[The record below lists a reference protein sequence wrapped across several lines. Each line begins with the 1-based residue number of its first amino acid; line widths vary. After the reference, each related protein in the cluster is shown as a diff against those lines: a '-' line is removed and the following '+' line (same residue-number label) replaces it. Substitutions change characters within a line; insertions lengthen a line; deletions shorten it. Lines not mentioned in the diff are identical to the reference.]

1 MIFQYKNLVF
11 QNLVIFFHQIG
22 DKILS
27 FHAVDY

>member
-11 QNLVIFFHQIG
+11 QNMVIFFYQIG

-27 FHAVDY
+27 FHAGDY